1 MNPNSKKPVNE
12 GHLIQNRED
21 IYKEI
26 EKQRERERE
35 SLPWYLVERNT
46 SNLEETMER
55 TIQCSHLDAHGLD
68 S

>member
-35 SLPWYLVERNT
+35 LALVLVERNT

>member
-35 SLPWYLVERNT
+35 RELALVFG
-46 SNLEETMER
+46 R
-55 TIQCSHLDAHGLD
+55 TQHI
-68 S
+68 